1 MGISLP
7 EAVKNVTHCY
17 LLMQIVG
24 KKIKDVITVG
34 IIGDLPTT
42 CSC

>member
-24 KKIKDVITVG
+24 KKKDVITVG